1 MSASADAHE
10 SDVFLLVGP
19 PGAGKYTI
27 ARALET
33 LLTSRGCTVRVV
45 DNHYMCNPI
54 FGLIAQD
61 GVTPLPA
68 EVGERV
74 REVRA
79 AVAQTIEGLSPA
91 DWSFIFTHVVDTPN
105 DLEWIERLASLA
117 ERRRARFVVV
127 RVLCELDEL
136 RRRVVMPSR
145 HDRMKSVSED
155 DAIQGFARGVP
166 DLARWNP
173 LNLDVTRRSPDEA
186 AELIL
191 RYRGLS

>member
-1 MSASADAHE
+1 
-10 SDVFLLVGP
+10 
-19 PGAGKYTI
+19 
-27 ARALET
+27 
-33 LLTSRGCTVRVV
+33 
-45 DNHYMCNPI
+45 MCNPI

-74 REVRA
+74 AEVRA

-117 ERRRARFVVV
+117 ERRGARFVVV

-136 RRRVVMPSR
+136 RRRVVIPSR
-145 HDRMKSVSED
+145 TRPDEVGLRGRRHPRVR
-155 DAIQGFARGVP
+155 AGFP
-166 DLARWNP
+166 I
-173 LNLDVTRRSPDEA
+173 SPDG
-186 AELIL
+186 IL
-191 RYRGLS
+191 

>member
-1 MSASADAHE
+1 VGAPADGDE
-10 SDVFLLVGP
+10 SDVYLLVGL

-27 ARALET
+27 ARALEA

-54 FGLIAQD
+54 FRLVAED

-68 EVGERV
+68 EVRERV

-79 AVAQTIEGLSPA
+79 AVTQTIESLSPG

-127 RVLCELDEL
+127 RVLCEFDEL
-136 RRRVVMPSR
+136 RRRVVIASR
-145 HDRMKSVSED
+145 RDRMKSVSVD

-166 DLARWNP
+166 DLDRWHP
-173 LNLDVTRRSPDEA
+173 LNLDVTRRSPDDA
-186 AELIL
+186 AEMIL
-191 RYRGLS
+191 RHRSG

>member
-1 MSASADAHE
+1 MGASADVDE
-10 SDVFLLVGP
+10 SDVFLLVGL

-33 LLTSRGCTVRVV
+33 LLTSRGRTARVV

-54 FGLIAQD
+54 FGLITQD

-79 AVAQTIEGLSPA
+79 AVAQTIERLSPA

-117 ERRRARFVVV
+117 ERRSARLVVV

-136 RRRVVMPSR
+136 RRRVVIPSR
-145 HDRMKSVSED
+145 RDRMKSVSVD

-166 DLARWNP
+166 DLDRWKP
-173 LNLDVTRRSPDEA
+173 LNLDVTRRSPDDA
-186 AELIL
+186 ADMIL
-191 RYRGLS
+191 RYR

>member
-10 SDVFLLVGP
+10 SDVFLLVGL

-145 HDRMKSVSED
+145 HDRMKSVSVD

-166 DLARWNP
+166 DLGRWNP
-173 LNLDVTRRSPDEA
+173 LSLDVTRRSPDEA

-191 RYRGLS
+191 RYR

>member
-136 RRRVVMPSR
+136 RRRVVIPSR
-145 HDRMKSVSED
+145 RDRMKSVSED

-166 DLARWNP
+166 DLGRWNP
-173 LNLDVTRRSPDEA
+173 LSLDVTRRSPDEA

-191 RYRGLS
+191 RYR